1 MGVRLDELRRFIHA
15 PVRKELEDTEAA
27 LATVVAEVRRTYF
40 LAHTKRSQQRE
51 LENEERELRSLT
63 EQTTAIRNSLAGIDA
78 ADRVILEAHAAH
90 EREAEIVNGWR
101 DDLARA
107 EAGLE
112 DLLHTLRTL
121 PSNAAPED
129 LKGLPQSTLLEAM
142 RSSLVS
148 PIRNAENAIESQL
161 QALRELGL
169 TGSYAIASEEWSKQ
183 NEEYQGAYAAA
194 KARST
199 SHETRLA
206 ELDDLENRSKAIRLR
221 LTAKRGEIAD
231 FGEPEEELRAARE
244 QWSALH
250 ERRSDLLAAQCNRL
264 TELSGGQIRATLL
277 RGRVVDRVAERLK
290 AALAGTGIRTNKI
303 DELCQAWTAAESPVR
318 QAQQVMTELELLGQ
332 LDASTATEAQLPQTP
347 LLAASFGPKDLLKIA
362 TKISPEAWVDVS
374 TSQLE
379 DQPRFEYRL
388 REQDYIAFA
397 DASAGQQATSLL
409 WALLNQD
416 GPPLLIDQPEDD
428 LDNQVVLEIVE
439 QIWQAKRK
447 RQLIFAS
454 HNANLVVNGDADLV
468 ASCGYRVAGEQAGG
482 VIKIQGAIDVAQVRS
497 EIAAVMEGGKAA
509 FTLRKEKYGF

>member
-1 MGVRLDELRRFIHA
+1 M
-15 PVRKELEDTEAA
+15 
-27 LATVVAEVRRTYF
+27 
-40 LAHTKRSQQRE
+40 
-51 LENEERELRSLT
+51 
-63 EQTTAIRNSLAGIDA
+63 
-78 ADRVILEAHAAH
+78 
-90 EREAEIVNGWR
+90 
-101 DDLARA
+101 
-107 EAGLE
+107 
-112 DLLHTLRTL
+112 
-121 PSNAAPED
+121 
-129 LKGLPQSTLLEAM
+129 
-142 RSSLVS
+142 
-148 PIRNAENAIESQL
+148 
-161 QALRELGL
+161 
-169 TGSYAIASEEWSKQ
+169 
-183 NEEYQGAYAAA
+183 
-194 KARST
+194 
-199 SHETRLA
+199 
-206 ELDDLENRSKAIRLR
+206 
-221 LTAKRGEIAD
+221 
-231 FGEPEEELRAARE
+231 
-244 QWSALH
+244 
-250 ERRSDLLAAQCNRL
+250 
-264 TELSGGQIRATLL
+264 
-277 RGRVVDRVAERLK
+277 
-290 AALAGTGIRTNKI
+290 
-303 DELCQAWTAAESPVR
+303 
-318 QAQQVMTELELLGQ
+318 
-332 LDASTATEAQLPQTP
+332 
-347 LLAASFGPKDLLKIA
+347 KIA